1 MCVDFHRLSLLL
13 NLDDLKQFLFQVSVR
28 GPQEDVNKA
37 KKMLLELANEKQ
49 ETSFTAEVRAKPK
62 HHRFLIGRNGT
73 NIKKVRDET
82 GARVV
87 FPTDKDTD
95 KELIVIIGRKDAVAK
110 AKEQLEKMIKELV
123 SVA

>member
-1 MCVDFHRLSLLL
+1 M
-13 NLDDLKQFLFQVSVR
+13 R